1 MQTLERI
8 HKSPA
13 QPLLEN
19 AADCHM
25 HVFGPFDR
33 FPLAPERAYNVDEAP
48 LEAHERMQCMVG
60 LERTVLVQ
68 ASGCGTDNRALLS
81 ALARLGRRGRA
92 VAVVDLQTPLHELE
106 RLHAAGVRGARLN
119 LYTLGSRYGSDP
131 AQLIE
136 QFARMLAPLQWH
148 LQLLIEAP
156 TVATLELVLA
166 RSPVDIVLDHMG
178 LPEAG
183 QGVVQAGFQALLRLL
198 GSGRVWAKLSG
209 ADRVTRQSGQLRDA
223 IPFMQALAAA
233 APDRLVWGSD
243 WPNTGFHS
251 RQQVADGDI
260 LPHRELDA
268 GELLDLLAEA
278 VPDAGLR
285 RGILTRNPEQ
295 LYGFD

>member
-1 MQTLERI
+1 MQILERI

-13 QPLLEN
+13 QPLPEN

-48 LEAHERMQCMVG
+48 LEAHERMKSQVG

-136 QFARMLAPLQWH
+136 QFARRLAPLQWH
-148 LQLLIEAP
+148 LQLLIESAA
-156 TVATLELVLA
+156 VAALEPVLA

-183 QGVVQAGFQALLRLL
+183 QGVVQAGFQALLRLV

-251 RQQVADGDI
+251 RQQVADGAI

-285 RGILTRNPEQ
+285 HAILTRNPEH
-295 LYGFD
+295 LYGFE

>member
-8 HKSPA
+8 HKLPA
-13 QPLLEN
+13 QPLPEN

-33 FPLAPERAYNVDEAP
+33 FPLAPERAYNVNEAP
-48 LEAHERMQCMVG
+48 LEAHERMQRQVG

-92 VAVVDLQTPLHELE
+92 VAVVDLQTPVSEFE
-106 RLHAAGVRGARLN
+106 RLHEAGVRGARLN
-119 LYTLGSRYGSDP
+119 LYTLGSRYAGDTV
-131 AQLIE
+131 QLIE
-136 QFARMLAPLQWH
+136 QFARMLAPLKWH
-148 LQLLIEAP
+148 LQLLIESAA
-156 TVATLELVLA
+156 VATLEPVLA

-178 LPEAG
+178 LPEAE
-183 QGVVQAGFQALLRLL
+183 QGVGQAGFQALLRLL
-198 GSGRVWAKLSG
+198 GSGRIWAKLSG
-209 ADRVTRQSGQLRDA
+209 ADRVTRHSGRLRDA
-223 IPFMQALAAA
+223 IPFMQALVAA

-278 VPDAGLR
+278 VPDAELR
-285 RGILTRNPEQ
+285 RGILTRNSER

>member
-1 MQTLERI
+1 MQTPERI

-13 QPLLEN
+13 QPLPEN

-33 FPLAPERAYNVDEAP
+33 FPLAPERAYNVNEAP
-48 LEAHERMQCMVG
+48 LEAHQRMQRQVG
-60 LERTVLVQ
+60 LARTVLVQ
-68 ASGCGTDNRALLS
+68 PSGYGTDNRCLLS
-81 ALARLGRRGRA
+81 ALGRLGRCGRA
-92 VAVVDLQTPLHELE
+92 VAVVDLQTPLRELG

-119 LYTLGSRYGSDP
+119 LYTLGNRSAGDT
-131 AQLIE
+131 AQLIDA
-136 QFARMLAPLQWH
+136 FARMLAPLKWH

-156 TVATLELVLA
+156 AIATLEPVLA
-166 RSPVDIVLDHMG
+166 RSPADIVLDHMG

-183 QGVVQAGFQALLRLL
+183 QGVGQPSFQSLLRLL
-198 GSGRVWAKLSG
+198 RSGRIWAKLSG
-209 ADRVTRQSGQLRDA
+209 ADRVTRHGGRLRDA
-223 IPFMQALAAA
+223 IPFMRALAAA

-251 RQQVADGDI
+251 RQQVAGGDI

-278 VPDAGLR
+278 VPDTDLR
-285 RGILTRNPEQ
+285 CGILTRNPER